1 MSQEIRF
8 TYPSADRITDIQAM
22 IWIPDGKIRG
32 ILQISHG
39 MLEFVERYGEF
50 ARFLNRHG
58 ILAVGNDH
66 LGHGG
71 SVRSEAYYGYFAEK
85 NGNKILLSDMREL
98 QRMTQ
103 EKYPNLPYF
112 LLGHSMGSFLAR
124 QYLCQYGTYLDGAII
139 CGTAWHSGLEARAG
153 MLLCRLIARSKGW
166 RYRSRLVNRL
176 AIGSFNRKFHPART
190 PLDWLS
196 RDEEAVDRY
205 RSDPRTQFVF
215 TVNAYE
221 QMFAGLKYL
230 SDSKNLARMP
240 KDLPVLFAA
249 GEEDPVGNFG
259 LGVKKTAVAFRAAGM
274 KNVACRLYPN
284 DRHEILNERNRRE
297 VYQDMLGWMENT
309 GALKE

>member
-22 IWIPDGKIRG
+22 MWIPDGKIRG

-58 ILAVGNDH
+58 ILTVGNDH

-103 EKYPNLPYF
+103 EKYPDLPYF

-124 QYLCQYGTYLDGAII
+124 QYLCQYGNYLDGAII

-153 MLLCRLIARSKGW
+153 MLLCRLIARGKGW
-166 RYRSRLVNRL
+166 RYRSHLVNRL

-190 PLDWLS
+190 PMDWLS